1 VKERPFSAPSL
12 DSDATQQELPG
23 GTGVSP
29 VGGSGVTPAASQDP
43 LPPIDPVVTRLGQ
56 RWMDLVETIVIGRGS
71 ARVNGETYRS
81 IHTLLL
87 QACRAAIDD
96 AKIPE
101 RRAFYEECLSIAQP
115 WLKLQTFYPTE
126 RHLLLALLK
135 RGKEIERELNGG
147 KVPWTI
153 RQGIGLM
160 LVTLTPLAAV
170 LWYWHYGRRWL
181 PSLFRELNGEFSL
194 SSLRSAWSF
203 LQTHPP
209 LLMGLIFP
217 LLVMLSIGLLWRTSR
232 I

>member
-1 VKERPFSAPSL
+1 
-12 DSDATQQELPG
+12 
-23 GTGVSP
+23 
-29 VGGSGVTPAASQDP
+29 
-43 LPPIDPVVTRLGQ
+43 VVTRLGQ

-170 LWYWHYGRRWL
+170 L
-181 PSLFRELNGEFSL
+181 